1 MTDQIFLIPTAFG
14 KSSDLTVSGIGHSVI
29 RGLVTN
35 MLMVRREPCYL
46 KAWIMITHANIVVSS
61 SRKFYGG
68 GLRWV
73 VGMVALLQAPAQWS
87 PIQMAAAGMAPKA
100 GNPYRQGRSVNPQRK
115 ISGNMRYHHTA
126 VFEIL
131 SVIIPHKKH
140 AISLAT
146 AVTAIL
152 RFFPCLISL

>member
-1 MTDQIFLIPTAFG
+1 
-14 KSSDLTVSGIGHSVI
+14 
-29 RGLVTN
+29 
-35 MLMVRREPCYL
+35 
-46 KAWIMITHANIVVSS
+46 
-61 SRKFYGG
+61 
-68 GLRWV
+68 
-73 VGMVALLQAPAQWS
+73 MVALLQAPAQWS

-115 ISGNMRYHHTA
+115 ISENMRYHHTA

-131 SVIIPHKKH
+131 SVIIPHTKH
-140 AISLAT
+140 ASSLAT